1 MTKGTFI
8 LISFKNGST
17 LASFIVYFQS
27 FQTNII
33 TIFTTNTCEKCPF
46 SIQCWDSNPRPSEHE
61 SPSISTRS
69 LTIEQ
74 RPMYL
79 ICCFC

>member
-33 TIFTTNTCEKCPF
+33 TIFTTNVFEK
-46 SIQCWDSNPRPSEHE
+46 I
-61 SPSISTRS
+61 
-69 LTIEQ
+69 
-74 RPMYL
+74 
-79 ICCFC
+79 

>member
-17 LASFIVYFQS
+17 LASFIDYFQS

-33 TIFTTNTCEKCPF
+33 TIFTTNVFEK
-46 SIQCWDSNPRPSEHE
+46 I
-61 SPSISTRS
+61 
-69 LTIEQ
+69 
-74 RPMYL
+74 
-79 ICCFC
+79 